1 MTSQLQKFRDAKAA
15 VSQALT
21 DCAVVLRDAFAEASK
36 SLFDSHPILKSIQW
50 TQYTPYFNDGDTCEF
65 SAHTDYPEIEFVDG
79 EQADDYYD
87 VDRRDERGDG
97 THSERDAAMLAA
109 REFLGVFGDE
119 DYETLFGDHVTVTV
133 TRGAEK
139 PLVTV
144 EEYEHD

>member
-15 VSQALT
+15 VSNAMAECET
-21 DCAVVLRDAFAEASK
+21 VLKDAFAEASK
-36 SLFDSHPILKSIQW
+36 TLFDAHPILKSVEWQ
-50 TQYTPYFNDGDTCEF
+50 QFTPYFNDGDTCEF

-79 EQADDYYD
+79 ETPDDYYD
-87 VDRRDERGDG
+87 VDRRDERMEG
-97 THSERDAAMLAA
+97 TTERDAAMLAA

-133 TRGAEK
+133 ARGDDK
-139 PLVTV
+139 PIVTV